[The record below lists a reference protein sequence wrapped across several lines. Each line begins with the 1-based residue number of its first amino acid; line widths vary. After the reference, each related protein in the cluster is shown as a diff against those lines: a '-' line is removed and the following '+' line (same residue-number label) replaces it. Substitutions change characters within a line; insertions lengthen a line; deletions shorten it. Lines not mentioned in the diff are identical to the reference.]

1 MDKKNPLA
9 DPLAVLPQ
17 NTKKLLLNPTAK
29 NIGDTLGEV
38 SELILSPVSIPTTWA
53 NAHIRKFKQSIIDNV
68 NKIPEEN
75 RDSSKINLAMK
86 TIEDSKYQISDDNLR
101 EMFAKLIAAS
111 IDKRNNQ
118 ELSPRF
124 SNVLSQFSPEDAE
137 FLMQISANN
146 LYFNAIPT
154 VIFFAQTDNGSGLK
168 NGDHFIAPGKSTVSW
183 FQNELSLN
191 NLVSLGIINQ
201 TDEKYL
207 THDTITSFYDSAE
220 KSIDF
225 LTWSNLLQASNLNLK
240 PSIKKGVIEF
250 TTFGEKLSQIVI
262 QN

>member
-1 MDKKNPLA
+1 MDKKNPR
-9 DPLAVLPQ
+9 AVLPQ

-29 NIGDTLGEV
+29 NIGDTLGDV
-38 SELILSPVSIPTTWA
+38 SELILSPVNIATTWA

-86 TIEDSKYQISDDNLR
+86 TIEDSKYQINDDNLR

-118 ELSPRF
+118 GLSPRF
-124 SNVLSQFSPEDAE
+124 SNVLSQFSPEDAK
-137 FLMQISANN
+137 FLMQISTNN
-146 LYFNAIPT
+146 FDLLPIPT
-154 VIFFAQTDNGSGLK
+154 VIFIAQLNNGSGSEYG
-168 NGDHFIAPGKSTVSW
+168 NHFIAPDRSTASW

-201 TDEKYL
+201 SDEQYL
-207 THDTITSFYDSAE
+207 ANDTNKSFYDSVE
-220 KSIDF
+220 KSPEF
-225 LTWSNLLQASNLNLK
+225 LSWSNSGALSAIGFK
-240 PSIKKGVIEF
+240 PAIKKGFIEF
-250 TTFGEKLSQIVI
+250 TTFGKKLTQIVI

>member
-1 MDKKNPLA
+1 MDPENPLSY
-9 DPLAVLPQ
+9 LPQ
-17 NTKKLLLNPTAK
+17 STIEKLLNPTAK
-29 NIGDTLGEV
+29 NIGDTLGGV
-38 SELILSPVSIPTTWA
+38 SETLLSPINLVTTFA
-53 NAHIRKFKQSIIDNV
+53 NAHIRKFKKSIIDNV

-75 RDSSKINLAMK
+75 RDPSKINLAMK

-118 ELSPRF
+118 GLSPRF

-146 LYFNAIPT
+146 LYFDSIPT
-154 VIFFAQTDNGSGLK
+154 VIFFAQLDNGSGFK
-168 NGDHFIAPGKSTVSW
+168 NGNHFIAPDKSTVSW

-201 TDEKYL
+201 TDEQYL
-207 THDTITSFYDSAE
+207 SHDASTSFYDSAE

-225 LTWSNLLQASNLNLK
+225 LTWSNLLQVSDPDLK
-240 PSIKKGVIEF
+240 PGIKKGVIEF
-250 TTFGEKLSQIVI
+250 TTFGEKLSQIVM

>member
-1 MDKKNPLA
+1 MESENPLNF
-9 DPLAVLPQ
+9 LPQ
-17 NTKKLLLNPTAK
+17 STQELLMNPTAK
-29 NIGDTLGEV
+29 NIGNTLGGI
-38 SELILSPVSIPTTWA
+38 SETILSPINLGTTWA

-68 NKIPEEN
+68 KKIPEEN

-118 ELSPRF
+118 GLSPRF

-146 LYFNAIPT
+146 LYFDSIPT
-154 VIFFAQTDNGSGLK
+154 VIFFAQQDNGSGLK
-168 NGDHFIAPGKSTVSW
+168 NGDHFIAPDKSTVSW

-201 TDEKYL
+201 SDEQYL
-207 THDTITSFYDSAE
+207 SSDIYTSFYDSVE
-220 KSIDF
+220 KSINF
-225 LTWSNLLQASNLNLK
+225 LSWSIILKASKSNLK
-240 PSIKKGVIEF
+240 PTIKKGIIEF
-250 TTFGEKLSQIVI
+250 TPFGKKLIQIVI

>member
-1 MDKKNPLA
+1 MDQKNSLNF
-9 DPLAVLPQ
+9 LPKSTQ
-17 NTKKLLLNPTAK
+17 ELLMNPTAK
-29 NIGDTLGEV
+29 NIGDTLGGI
-38 SELILSPVSIPTTWA
+38 SELLLSPLNIGTTWA
-53 NAHIRKFKQSIIDNV
+53 NGHIRKFKQSIIDNIK
-68 NKIPEEN
+68 KIPEEN

-101 EMFAKLIAAS
+101 KMFAKLVAAS
-111 IDKRNNQ
+111 IDKRKYQ
-118 ELSPRF
+118 GLSPRF
-124 SNVLSQFSPEDAE
+124 SNVLSQFSPEDAK

-146 LYFNAIPT
+146 LNFNSIPT

-201 TDEKYL
+201 TDEQYL
-207 THDTITSFYDSAE
+207 SHDTITSFYDSAK

-225 LTWSNLLQASNLNLK
+225 LAWSNLLQASKPNLK
-240 PSIKKGVIEF
+240 PSIKKGFIEF
-250 TTFGEKLSQIVI
+250 TPFGKKLIQIVI

>member
-1 MDKKNPLA
+1 MDQENPRTH
-9 DPLAVLPQ
+9 LPQ

-29 NIGDTLGEV
+29 NIGDTLGDV
-38 SELILSPVSIPTTWA
+38 SELILSPVSIVTTWA
-53 NAHIRKFKQSIIDNV
+53 NAHVRKFKQSIIDNV

-101 EMFAKLIAAS
+101 EMFAKLIAAF

-118 ELSPRF
+118 GLSPRF

-146 LYFNAIPT
+146 PDFDSIPT
-154 VIFFAQTDNGSGLK
+154 VIFFSQTNDNGTGHT
-168 NGDHFIAPGKSTVSW
+168 NGDHFIAPDRSTASW

-201 TDEKYL
+201 SDDDYL
-207 THDTITSFYDSAE
+207 THETNMSFYDSAE
-220 KSIDF
+220 KSPEF
-225 LTWSNLLQASNLNLK
+225 LNWSNSTEFSVLGFK
-240 PSIKKGVIEF
+240 PTIEKGLIKF
-250 TTFGEKLSQIVI
+250 TTFGKKLIQIVI

>member
-1 MDKKNPLA
+1 MDKKNPR
-9 DPLAVLPQ
+9 AVLPQ

-29 NIGDTLGEV
+29 NIGDTLGDV
-38 SELILSPVSIPTTWA
+38 SELILSPVNIATTWA

-86 TIEDSKYQISDDNLR
+86 TIEDSKYQIDDDNLK

-111 IDKRNNQ
+111 VDKRNNQ
-118 ELSPRF
+118 GLSPRF
-124 SNVLSQFSPEDAE
+124 SNVLSQFSPEDAKL
-137 FLMQISANN
+137 LMQISTNN
-146 LYFNAIPT
+146 FDFIRIPT
-154 VIFFAQTDNGSGLK
+154 VIFTAKGNNGSGSSEY
-168 NGDHFIAPGKSTVSW
+168 GDHFIAPDRSTASW

-201 TDEKYL
+201 NDEQYL
-207 THDTITSFYDSAE
+207 SNDRNKSFYDSVE
-220 KSIDF
+220 KSPEF
-225 LTWSNLLQASNLNLK
+225 LSWSNSNALSAIGFK
-240 PSIKKGVIEF
+240 PAIKKGFIEF
-250 TTFGEKLSQIVI
+250 TTFGKKLTQIVI

>member
-1 MDKKNPLA
+1 MDPENPLSH
-9 DPLAVLPQ
+9 LPQ
-17 NTKKLLLNPTAK
+17 STKEKLLNPTAK

-38 SELILSPVSIPTTWA
+38 SKLILAPVSIVTVWA
-53 NAHIRKFKQSIIDNV
+53 NAHVKKFKQSIIDNV

-111 IDKRNNQ
+111 IDKRNTQ

-146 LYFNAIPT
+146 LNFNSIPT
-154 VIFFAQTDNGSGLK
+154 VIFFVQTDNGTGHTS
-168 NGDHFIAPGKSTVSW
+168 GDHFIAPDRSTASW

-201 TDEKYL
+201 NDEQYL
-207 THDTITSFYDSAE
+207 AHDTSTSFYDSAE
-220 KSIDF
+220 KSPEF
-225 LTWSNLLQASNLNLK
+225 LSWSNSPEFSNTSSK
-240 PSIKKGVIEF
+240 PTIKDGLIEF
-250 TTFGEKLSQIVI
+250 TTFGKKLSQIVI

>member
-1 MDKKNPLA
+1 MESENPLNF
-9 DPLAVLPQ
+9 LPQ
-17 NTKKLLLNPTAK
+17 STQELLLNPTAK
-29 NIGDTLGEV
+29 NIGDTLGDV
-38 SELILSPVSIPTTWA
+38 SELILSPVSIVTTWA
-53 NAHIRKFKQSIIDNV
+53 NAHLRKFKQSIIDNV

-101 EMFAKLIAAS
+101 EMFAKLVAAS

-118 ELSPRF
+118 VLSPRF
-124 SNVLSQFSPEDAE
+124 SNVLSQFSPEDAK
-137 FLMQISANN
+137 FLMQISSNN
-146 LYFNAIPT
+146 FKFLPIPT
-154 VIFFAQTDNGSGLK
+154 VIFFAQTDNGSGSK
-168 NGDHFIAPGKSTVSW
+168 YGDHFIAPDKSTASW

-201 TDEKYL
+201 TDEEYL
-207 THDTITSFYDSAE
+207 IHDTITSFYDSAE

-225 LTWSNLLQASNLNLK
+225 LAWSNILQASNLNLK
-240 PSIKKGVIEF
+240 PSIKKGIIRF
-250 TTFGEKLSQIVI
+250 TTFGKKLTQIVI

>member
-1 MDKKNPLA
+1 MDPENPLNF
-9 DPLAVLPQ
+9 LPQ
-17 NTKKLLLNPTAK
+17 NTQELLMNPTAK
-29 NIGDTLGEV
+29 NIGDTLGGI
-38 SELILSPVSIPTTWA
+38 SELLLSPFNIGTTWT

-75 RDSSKINLAMK
+75 RDSSKLNLAMK

-118 ELSPRF
+118 GLSPRF
-124 SNVLSQFSPEDAE
+124 SNVLSQFSPEDAK
-137 FLMQISANN
+137 FLMQISTNKS
-146 LYFNAIPT
+146 YFMPT
-154 VIFFAQTDNGSGLK
+154 VIFFSQKDNSSGHTD
-168 NGDHFIAPGKSTVSW
+168 GDHFIAPNYSTDCW

-201 TDEKYL
+201 SDEQYL
-207 THDTITSFYDSAE
+207 TDDIYKSFYDSAQ
-220 KSIDF
+220 KSIEF
-225 LTWSNLLQASNLNLK
+225 LSWSNSVKFLNPSPK
-240 PSIKKGVIEF
+240 PTTKNGFIQF
-250 TTFGEKLSQIVI
+250 TTFGKKLTQIVI

>member
-1 MDKKNPLA
+1 MDKKNPR
-9 DPLAVLPQ
+9 AVLPL

-29 NIGDTLGEV
+29 NIGDTLGDV
-38 SELILSPVSIPTTWA
+38 SELILSPVNIATTWA

-86 TIEDSKYQISDDNLR
+86 TIEDSKYQITDDNLR

-118 ELSPRF
+118 GLSPRF
-124 SNVLSQFSPEDAE
+124 SNVLSQFSPEDAK
-137 FLMQISANN
+137 FLMQISINN
-146 LYFNAIPT
+146 LDFVSIPT
-154 VIFFAQTDNGSGLK
+154 VIFFAQQDNGSGLK
-168 NGDHFIAPGKSTVSW
+168 NGDHFIAPDKSTVSW

-201 TDEKYL
+201 SDEQYL
-207 THDTITSFYDSAE
+207 SHDTITSFYDSAK

-225 LTWSNLLQASNLNLK
+225 LAWSNLLQASNPNLK
-240 PSIKKGVIEF
+240 PSIKKGFIEF
-250 TTFGEKLSQIVI
+250 TPFGKKLSQIVI

>member
-1 MDKKNPLA
+1 MDQENPRTH
-9 DPLAVLPQ
+9 LPQ

-29 NIGDTLGEV
+29 NIGDTLGDV
-38 SELILSPVSIPTTWA
+38 SELILSPVSIVTTWA
-53 NAHIRKFKQSIIDNV
+53 NTHVRKFKQSIIDNV

-101 EMFAKLIAAS
+101 EMFAKLVAAS
-111 IDKRNNQ
+111 IDKGNNQ
-118 ELSPRF
+118 VLSPRF
-124 SNVLSQFSPEDAE
+124 SNVLSQFSPEDAKL
-137 FLMQISANN
+137 LMQISSNN
-146 LYFNAIPT
+146 FEFLPIPT
-154 VIFFAQTDNGSGLK
+154 VIFFAKTDNGSGS
-168 NGDHFIAPGKSTVSW
+168 NFGDHYIAPDSSTASW

-201 TDEKYL
+201 TDEEYL
-207 THDTITSFYDSAE
+207 IHDTITSFYDSAE

-225 LTWSNLLQASNLNLK
+225 LTWSNLLQNSNLNLK
-240 PSIKKGVIEF
+240 PSIKKGLIQF
-250 TTFGEKLSQIVI
+250 TTFGKELIQIVI

>member
-1 MDKKNPLA
+1 MDQKNPLNF
-9 DPLAVLPQ
+9 LPQ
-17 NTKKLLLNPTAK
+17 NTQELLMNPTVK
-29 NIGDTLGEV
+29 NIGDTLGGI
-38 SELILSPVSIPTTWA
+38 SELLLSPLNIGTIWA

-101 EMFAKLIAAS
+101 EMFAKLVAAS

-118 ELSPRF
+118 GLSPRF
-124 SNVLSQFSPEDAE
+124 SNVLSQFSSEDAK
-137 FLMQISANN
+137 FLIQISTNN
-146 LYFNAIPT
+146 FDFLPIPT
-154 VIFFAQTDNGSGLK
+154 VIFFSRMDDGSGHK
-168 NGDHFIAPGKSTVSW
+168 YGDHFIAPNNSTALW

-201 TDEKYL
+201 SDEQYL
-207 THDTITSFYDSAE
+207 TNDDIYTSFYDSAE
-220 KSIDF
+220 KSTEF
-225 LTWSNLLQASNLNLK
+225 LCWSNSTEFSNTSSK

-250 TTFGEKLSQIVI
+250 TTFGKKLIQIVI